1 MEITIKDLWNVLK
14 KSLILILVCAILCG
28 AVAYIYTTKYMRKVY
43 NSSVEC
49 VLIPAETDGTVTPET
64 NGVQKTPIEELNNF
78 LIVGGRA
85 IESLSRLLMAEDTMV
100 AILNN
105 IENLK
110 AQNPDN
116 QKYIL
121 ENTYTATQLYNLFS
135 FHAPEGDT
143 TLVFTV
149 SCNAYSAHD
158 TYVLLSAFA
167 DVMNGRAEA
176 LWGDNTYM
184 IQLCTQ
190 PKDGR
195 LNYPHV
201 SRITT
206 IAAAAGALVPY
217 LIILAF
223 TLFNSR
229 IKKEEDIK
237 NNFEYPLLGRI
248 PHF

>member
-1 MEITIKDLWNVLK
+1 MEITIKDLWNVLR

-28 AVAYIYTTKYMRKVY
+28 TVAYIYTTKYMRKVY

-49 VLIPAETDGTVTPET
+49 VLIPTETDGTVTPET
-64 NGVQKTPIEELNNF
+64 SGAQKTPIEELNNF

-105 IENLK
+105 IDNLK
-110 AQNPDN
+110 AQNPGD

-121 ENTYTATQLYNLFS
+121 ENTYTATQLYSLFS
-135 FHAPEGDT
+135 FYAPEGDT
-143 TLVFTV
+143 NLVFTV

-176 LWGDNTYM
+176 LWGEDTYM
-184 IQLCTQ
+184 IELCTQ
-190 PKDGR
+190 PKNGR

-201 SRITT
+201 NRITT

-237 NNFEYPLLGRI
+237 SNFEYPLLGRI